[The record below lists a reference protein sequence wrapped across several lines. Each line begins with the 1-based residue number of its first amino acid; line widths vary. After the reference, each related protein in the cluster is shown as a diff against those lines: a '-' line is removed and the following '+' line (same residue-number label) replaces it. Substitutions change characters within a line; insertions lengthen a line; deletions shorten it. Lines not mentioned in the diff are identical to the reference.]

1 MIRGF
6 VFSRLKNHRLKSDN
20 LNMKSKSWVKK
31 IADQFDLGID
41 SKNETASDKT
51 PELSDDKATLLF
63 ILDIFSKN
71 LIDLDHHPV
80 RKTRETLDE
89 FSKGLIQG
97 QDSEKLLFKI
107 RQFYSTYRVE
117 EYSYIQ
123 KSMDEF
129 KNIIWDFADQLGEDL
144 TEEKSQEAQLKG
156 QLDDLREAVESNA
169 MDSLKKKSRT
179 FIDTYMEY
187 QSKRNDRRS
196 KRLGTMTKSLGTLKK
211 QLGQAQKDLKTDHMT
226 QAYNRKSFDEQ
237 LKKYQQLYSLS
248 KGNISLLICDIDH
261 FKKVNDSYGHDIG
274 DHVIKEC
281 VRFLQEGFS
290 RDNDFVA
297 RLGGEEFAVIMPDY
311 NIEVASLKI
320 EQCLNRIRKEKLVQ
334 GKLEIQ
340 FTISVGLAQLE
351 VGENSS
357 DWLKR
362 ADLAL
367 YASKNSGRNKMTVAS
382 TQLKVSAA

>member
-1 MIRGF
+1 
-6 VFSRLKNHRLKSDN
+6 
-20 LNMKSKSWVKK
+20 MKSKSWVKK
-31 IADQFDLGID
+31 IADQFDLGMD
-41 SKNETASDKT
+41 SKKETASDQS
-51 PELSDDKATLLF
+51 PELNDDQATLLF
-63 ILDIFSKN
+63 ILDILSKN
-71 LIDLDHHPV
+71 LIELDHHPV

-89 FSKGLIQG
+89 FSKSLIQG

-123 KSMDEF
+123 RSMDEF

-144 TEEKSQEAQLKG
+144 TEEKSQEIQLKG

-169 MDSLKKKSRT
+169 IDSLKKKSRA

-187 QSKRNDRRS
+187 QTKKNDRRS

-281 VRFLQEGFS
+281 VRFLQESFN
-290 RDNDFVA
+290 RENDFVA

-351 VGENSS
+351 SSENSS
-357 DWLKR
+357 EWLKR

-382 TQLKVSAA
+382 SQLKVSAA

>member
-1 MIRGF
+1 
-6 VFSRLKNHRLKSDN
+6 
-20 LNMKSKSWVKK
+20 MKSKSWVKK

-41 SKNETASDKT
+41 SKNETTSDQA

-63 ILDIFSKN
+63 ILDILSKN

-89 FSKGLIQG
+89 FSKSLIQG

-144 TEEKSQEAQLKG
+144 TEEKSQEAQLKT
-156 QLDDLREAVESNA
+156 QLEDLREAVESNA
-169 MDSLKKKSRT
+169 IDSLKKKSRS

-187 QSKRNDRRS
+187 QSKKNDRRS

-248 KGNISLLICDIDH
+248 KGNISLMICDIDH

-281 VRFLQEGFS
+281 VRFLQESFT
-290 RDNDFVA
+290 RENDFVA

-311 NIEVASLKI
+311 NIDVASLKI

-351 VGENSS
+351 PGENSS